1 MDPLKLSDVIKHT
14 YKYLDDNTRKNLNEL
29 VSLNPINLL
38 TKKKQD
44 FVKDKLFND
53 DAEYSV
59 LHVLTTLAAM
69 INEDYELARINI
81 IVNNYYSNISEILGN
96 HELSNLKPLFIEDK
110 INLDNITTII
120 AYLAIFNIRF

>member
-14 YKYLDDNTRKNLNEL
+14 YKYLDDGTRNSLNEL

-53 DAEYSV
+53 DVEYSV

-81 IVNNYYSNISEILGN
+81 IVNNYYNNISEVLDN
-96 HELSNLKPLFIEDK
+96 HELSNLKPLFKEDK

>member
-44 FVKDKLFND
+44 FVRDKLFND

-59 LHVLTTLAAM
+59 LHVLSSLAAM
-69 INEDYELARINI
+69 LEENYELARINT
-81 IVNNYYSNISEILGN
+81 IVNNYYNNISEILDN

-110 INLDNITTII
+110 IRLDNINIII
-120 AYLAIFNIRF
+120 AYLAMFNINF

>member
-53 DAEYSV
+53 DVEYSV

-81 IVNNYYSNISEILGN
+81 IVNNYYNNISEVLDN
-96 HELSNLKPLFIEDK
+96 HELSNLKPLFKEDK